1 MWFIIGLGIIM
12 YLLMEHPVAFW
23 AILVPLGVVFILS
36 LMGFFKS
43 SRAGLS
49 DYIITMVFL
58 VIFVI
63 ALVIIVV

>member
-1 MWFIIGLGIIM
+1 
-12 YLLMEHPVAFW
+12 MEHPVAFW